1 MTSTP
6 TITACSPVVTR
17 NLIDASVESWRVFA
31 GGLTDYWAGALSS
44 GATPLDLARD
54 LARWWEETARRRP
67 APSWS
72 TPNEIVQRSDIAF
85 LRDFSG
91 GSRARVLPTLVLPP
105 QAGHASNI
113 VDYGE
118 GQSQITTIRDAGL
131 ERVWSMDWL
140 PATQA
145 TKEATIDDYL
155 ELLERAV
162 AGIGPPVNLIGDC
175 QGGWLAAIYAA
186 LHPDDINTLTLAGAP
201 IDFHA
206 GHSVIHGWVRLVDL
220 TGDLAY
226 FRNLVALG
234 NGVLKGELLLSGFIA
249 IKPENEIDKQ
259 LQLLTK
265 LDDPQHL
272 KRHRAF
278 EDWFKHTQDIAG
290 AFYLWIVE
298 HLFRDNKLIRGEL
311 EIRGARVDLGNIRA
325 PLNLL
330 AGATDHITPPP
341 QVFAAAAAVA
351 SPGALI
357 AQRMTSGGHLG
368 LFMGHEALRVQW
380 PPLLA
385 GVLERSRLR
394 RRRSAAKHLRSG
406 EGGRRR

>member
-1 MTSTP
+1 
-6 TITACSPVVTR
+6 
-17 NLIDASVESWRVFA
+17 
-31 GGLTDYWAGALSS
+31 
-44 GATPLDLARD
+44 
-54 LARWWEETARRRP
+54 
-67 APSWS
+67 
-72 TPNEIVQRSDIAF
+72 
-85 LRDFSG
+85 
-91 GSRARVLPTLVLPP
+91 
-105 QAGHASNI
+105 
-113 VDYGE
+113 
-118 GQSQITTIRDAGL
+118 
-131 ERVWSMDWL
+131 
-140 PATQA
+140 
-145 TKEATIDDYL
+145 
-155 ELLERAV
+155 
-162 AGIGPPVNLIGDC
+162 
-175 QGGWLAAIYAA
+175 
-186 LHPDDINTLTLAGAP
+186 
-201 IDFHA
+201 
-206 GHSVIHGWVRLVDL
+206 VDL

-249 IKPENEIDKQ
+249 IKPANAIDKH